1 MQVLIAGII
10 EKVAIT
16 DLVHG
21 IHCYGPVIRYIELK
35 VIEKCLLSQQAFIG
49 VISLLMRRGAQS

>member
-1 MQVLIAGII
+1 M
-10 EKVAIT
+10 AIT

-35 VIEKCLLSQQAFIG
+35 ATEKCLLSQQAFIG
-49 VISLLMRRGAQS
+49 VSSLLMRRGVQS

>member
-1 MQVLIAGII
+1 M
-10 EKVAIT
+10 AIT

-49 VISLLMRRGAQS
+49 VISLLMRRGVQS